1 MKKIIPFNKNII
13 FQSNVSEITSISL
26 EHTLHVENDHLING
40 DFIISGEY
48 LMTDNSTETEYFSY
62 TLPFEIN
69 YDEKYD
75 LSNVSVDIDDF
86 YYEIV
91 NDNMFHVDIEVRVDK
106 LVLKELEEVNR
117 NVVEIESE
125 EKSNIREDVVDS
137 INENE
142 IINME
147 VDEEKEDNQVINTT
161 NIFETIDDTENYV
174 TYKVYIVREEDT
186 VETIMTK
193 YNISKDRL
201 ELYNNIENINKGD
214 KLIIPCADA

>member
-48 LMTDNSTETEYFSY
+48 LMTDTSTETEYFSY

-91 NDNMFHVDIEVRVDK
+91 NDNMLHVDIEVRVDK
-106 LVLKELEEVNR
+106 LVLKELEAVDR

-125 EKSNIREDVVDS
+125 EKSDIREDVVDS

-147 VDEEKEDNQVINTT
+147 IDEEKEDNQNINTT

-193 YNISKDRL
+193 YNISKDKL

>member
-48 LMTDNSTETEYFSY
+48 LMTDTSTETEYFSY

-91 NDNMFHVDIEVRVDK
+91 NDNMLHVDIEVRVDK
-106 LVLKELEEVNR
+106 LVLKELEAVDR

-125 EKSNIREDVVDS
+125 EKSDIREDAVDS

-147 VDEEKEDNQVINTT
+147 IDEEKEDNQNINTT

-193 YNISKDRL
+193 YNISKDKL

>member
-40 DFIISGEY
+40 DFIVSGEY
-48 LMTDNSTETEYFSY
+48 LMTDTSTETEYFSY

-91 NDNMFHVDIEVRVDK
+91 NDNMLHVDIEVRVDK
-106 LVLKELEEVNR
+106 LVLKELEAVDR

-125 EKSNIREDVVDS
+125 EKSDIREDVVDS

-147 VDEEKEDNQVINTT
+147 IDEEKEDNQNINTT

-193 YNISKDRL
+193 YNISKDKL